1 MSRRLN
7 FQTTYVPTTYVPTP
21 DDLCPDDLCPDDLCP
36 DDLISK
42 RHKYQMLK
50 IEYLATY
57 ASDVFLNT

>member
-7 FQTTYVPTTYVPTP
+7 FQTTYVPTTYVPT
-21 DDLCPDDLCPDDLCP
+21 PDDLCP